1 MSENMSTNIELDSNN
16 NNIFGVKHY
25 KVKVIRKKENIFRYI
40 VSVMSY
46 ALFIFLLLVGGT
58 LLLYIADI
66 KIRAM
71 KGDYSAPIFNAYV
84 VLSGSMLPEIEV
96 KDIVVTK
103 KIPESELEIGDII
116 TFISPDPRFGGI
128 SITHRIIDEYYD
140 ESLGANTYRTKGD
153 NNNVADSALVSNK
166 NILGKVILK
175 IPKLG
180 YLQDILS
187 SKGGLIIVVLIPCLA
202 ILSYDIMKLLKKA
215 GQKAKII
222 K

>member
-1 MSENMSTNIELDSNN
+1 MSTNIELDSN

-25 KVKVIRKKENIFRYI
+25 KVKVVKKKENIFRYI
-40 VSVMSY
+40 VSVISY
-46 ALFIFLLLVGGT
+46 AIFIFLMLLGGT

-71 KGDYSAPIFNAYV
+71 KGDYSAPVFNAYV
-84 VLSGSMLPEIEV
+84 VLSGSMLPSIQI

-103 KIPESELEIGDII
+103 KVAEEELEIGDII

-128 SITHRIIDEYYD
+128 SVTHRIIDKYYD
-140 ESLGANTYRTKGD
+140 ESSGSYSYRTQGD
-153 NNNVADSALVSNK
+153 NNNVADSALVPNN

-187 SKGGLIIVVLIPCLA
+187 SKGGLIIVVLIPCLV

-215 GQKAKII
+215 GQKTKLI
-222 K
+222 KE

>member
-1 MSENMSTNIELDSNN
+1 MDTNIELAGN
-16 NNIFGVKHY
+16 NNIFKVKHY
-25 KVKVIRKKENIFRYI
+25 KVKIIKHKENAFRYL

-46 ALFIFLLLVGGT
+46 AIFIFLLLVGGT

-71 KGDYSAPIFNAYV
+71 KGDYSAPTFNAYV
-84 VLSGSMLPEIEV
+84 VLSGSMLPEIQI

-103 KIPESELEIGDII
+103 KVAEEELEIGDII
-116 TFISPDPRFGGI
+116 TFISPDTRFGGI
-128 SITHRIIDEYYD
+128 SITHRIVDKFYD
-140 ESLGANTYRTKGD
+140 ESLGSYSYRTRGD
-153 NNNVADSALVSNK
+153 NNNVADSALVPND

-187 SKGGLIIVVLIPCLA
+187 SKGGLIIVVLIPCLI
-202 ILSYDIMKLLKKA
+202 ILSYDIMKMFKKL
-215 GQKAKII
+215 GQKTKLI
-222 K
+222 KE

>member
-1 MSENMSTNIELDSNN
+1 MSTNIELDSN

-25 KVKVIRKKENIFRYI
+25 KVKVVKKKENIFRYI
-40 VSVMSY
+40 VSVISY
-46 ALFIFLLLVGGT
+46 AIFIFLMLLGGT

-71 KGDYSAPIFNAYV
+71 KGDYSAPVFNAYV
-84 VLSGSMLPEIEV
+84 VLSGSMLPSIQI

-103 KIPESELEIGDII
+103 KVAEEELEIGDII

-128 SITHRIIDEYYD
+128 SVTHRIIDKYYD
-140 ESLGANTYRTKGD
+140 ESSGSYSYRTQGD
-153 NNNVADSALVSNK
+153 NNNVADSALVPNN

-187 SKGGLIIVVLIPCLA
+187 SKGGLIIVVIIPCLV

-215 GQKAKII
+215 GQKTILI
-222 K
+222 KEW

>member
-1 MSENMSTNIELDSNN
+1 MPTNIILDGNN
-16 NNIFGVKHY
+16 NLFGVKHY
-25 KVKVIRKKENIFRYI
+25 KVKVIKKKENTFRYI

-46 ALFIFLLLVGGT
+46 ALFIFLLLIGGT

-71 KGDYSAPIFNAYV
+71 KGDYSAPTFNAYV
-84 VLSGSMLPEIEV
+84 VMSGSMLPTIKV

-103 KIPESELEIGDII
+103 KVPEEKIEVGDII
-116 TFISPDPRFGGI
+116 TFISPDTRFGGI
-128 SITHRIIDEYYD
+128 SVTHRIIEKYYD
-140 ESLGANTYRTKGD
+140 ESIGSYSYRTQGD
-153 NNNVADSALVSNK
+153 NNNVADSVLVPNK

-175 IPKLG
+175 VPKLG

-187 SKGGLIIVVLIPCLA
+187 SKGGLIIVVLIPCLV

-215 GQKAKII
+215 GQKTKLI
-222 K
+222 KE